1 MDFQPTLEAHGG
13 LHMNEIR
20 DVDLSLENYWEVVCH
35 DSNGVEKWREKNKNL
50 VTTAGANHI
59 LDGTFK
65 SGTQITSWYVGLSN
79 TGATPAIADTM
90 SSHSGWTELVHTT
103 KYSETVRQTLTLGS
117 ISGTTTSTCDN
128 SASKATFSMNATSTV
143 AGAFVVSNNATSSA
157 TTGTLY
163 GVVNFGSE
171 RGVISGDTLTVTVTL
186 TAKTA

>member
-1 MDFQPTLEAHGG
+1 
-13 LHMNEIR
+13 
-20 DVDLSLENYWEVVCH
+20 
-35 DSNGVEKWREKNKNL
+35 
-50 VTTAGANHI
+50 
-59 LDGTFK
+59 
-65 SGTQITSWYVGLSN
+65 
-79 TGATPAIADTM
+79 M

-157 TTGTLY
+157 TAGTLY

>member
-1 MDFQPTLEAHGG
+1 MKEQKIINLG
-13 LHMNEIR
+13 
-20 DVDLSLENYWEVVCH
+20 LENFWEVVCY
-35 DSNGVEKWREKNKNL
+35 DSSGAEKWREENKNL

-65 SGTQITSWYVGLSN
+65 SGTQITAWYVGLKN
-79 TGATPAIADTM
+79 AGTAVIADIMGT
-90 SSHSGWTELVHTT
+90 HSTWTEILHTS

-117 ISGTTTSTCDN
+117 ITGTTTSTVDN

-163 GVVNFGSE
+163 GVVDFGST
-171 RGVISGDTLTVTVTL
+171 RGVINGDTLEVTVTL
-186 TAKTA
+186 TAASA

>member
-1 MDFQPTLEAHGG
+1 
-13 LHMNEIR
+13 MNEIR

-59 LDGTFK
+59 LDGSFK
-65 SGTQITSWYVGLSN
+65 SGTQITAWYVGPSN

-157 TTGTLY
+157 TAGTLY
-163 GVVNFGSE
+163 GVVDFGSS
-171 RGVISGDTLTVTVTL
+171 RAVISGDTLTVTVTL

>member
-1 MDFQPTLEAHGG
+1 MKEQKIINLG
-13 LHMNEIR
+13 
-20 DVDLSLENYWEVVCH
+20 LENFWEVVCY
-35 DSNGVEKWREKNKNL
+35 DSSGAEKWREENKNL

-65 SGTQITSWYVGLSN
+65 SGTQITAWYVGLKN
-79 TGATPAIADTM
+79 AGTAVIADTM
-90 SSHSGWTELVHTT
+90 GTHSTWTEILHTS

-117 ISGTTTSTCDN
+117 ITGTTTSTVDN

-163 GVVNFGSE
+163 GVVDFGST
-171 RGVISGDTLTVTVTL
+171 RGVINGDTLEVTVTL
-186 TAKTA
+186 TAASA